1 MNSLKPKSF
10 LIMNAESFSHEIRS
24 KTRTSALTACIQH
37 YITGFARVIRQEK
50 ETKGDCIG
58 KEECNYHYLQMT

>member
-1 MNSLKPKSF
+1 M
-10 LIMNAESFSHEIRS
+10 
-24 KTRTSALTACIQH
+24 SALTACIQH

-50 ETKGDCIG
+50 ETKGYCIG